1 MDISF
6 LQLPSHMC
14 RCIYPAV
21 VLVLLQLQQQGV
33 QLYPALVELRLQQL
47 GPLEAGGGHRHVAT
61 SGHLQLLPAQHA
73 VWKYKHIVP
82 HTSHFSLELRDR
94 QFQQYSLHLYTQVTN

>member
-1 MDISF
+1 
-6 LQLPSHMC
+6 MC
-14 RCIYPAV
+14 RYIYPAV

-73 VWKYKHIVP
+73 VWKYKHIVTIT
-82 HTSHFSLELRDR
+82 HIHWNLVVTGSFSNIDYTSTLR
-94 QFQQYSLHLYTQVTN
+94 